1 MNKMR
6 KKIAVSSCLLG
17 INCKYNGLSN
27 YNEAII
33 KLQDEYELIPICPE
47 VLGGLSTPRIPAER
61 VGDKVINK
69 EKADVTNNYHLGAL
83 KALER
88 LKKENINIAILK
100 SKSPSCGKGFIYDGT
115 FSSSLIEGNGVT
127 TDLFLDNG
135 ITVVNEFNFK
145 DFL

>member
-1 MNKMR
+1 MR